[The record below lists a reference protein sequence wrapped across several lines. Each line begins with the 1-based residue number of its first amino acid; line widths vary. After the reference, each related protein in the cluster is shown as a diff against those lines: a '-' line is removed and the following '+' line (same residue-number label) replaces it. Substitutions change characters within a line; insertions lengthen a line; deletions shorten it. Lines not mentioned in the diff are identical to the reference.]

1 MKDLKENDIV
11 YDKDGN
17 ETKILHKSEIH
28 HNPCYK
34 ITFDN
39 NDSIIAD
46 VDHR

>member
-17 ETKILHKSEIH
+17 ENKILHKSEVH
-28 HNPCYK
+28 YNPCYK

-46 VDHR
+46 IDHR